1 MLNIS
6 QKKSTALTVLLVLT
20 FIIEGLFIKGC
31 KAETLGKRDYGV
43 FLNADDSSLERL
55 EMYETIV
62 IDAQYFTKKDIEQ
75 LHENGTT
82 VYTYLNIGSIE
93 NFRKYYT
100 AYEKLA
106 IGSYEHWDEEKWVD
120 AASPDWQR
128 FIMQLA
134 RELYEKDVDGFFI
147 DNCDVYYYAPRK
159 DIFDGLTVILQYIM
173 TLGKEVIING
183 GDTYVTEYKERYG
196 TIDPIM
202 TGVNQ
207 ETVWSHI
214 DFAKGTF
221 NEQNREEREYFCG
234 YLESCKA
241 DGMEVYL
248 LEYTANRKLIR
259 KIEKY
264 CRKQGFHFYI
274 SDSLELE

>member
-1 MLNIS
+1 MLNIP
-6 QKKSTALTVLLVLT
+6 QKKLTALAALFVLT
-20 FIIEGLFIKGC
+20 FIIEGCFVKGC

-93 NFRKYYT
+93 NFREYYT

>member
-1 MLNIS
+1 MLNIP
-6 QKKSTALTVLLVLT
+6 QIKLTALAVLLVLT

-43 FLNADDSSLERL
+43 FLNVDDSSLERL

-93 NFRKYYT
+93 NFREYYT
-100 AYEKLA
+100 AYEELA

-183 GDTYVTEYKERYG
+183 GDIYVTEYKERYG

>member
-1 MLNIS
+1 M
-6 QKKSTALTVLLVLT
+6 
-20 FIIEGLFIKGC
+20 
-31 KAETLGKRDYGV
+31 
-43 FLNADDSSLERL
+43 
-55 EMYETIV
+55 
-62 IDAQYFTKKDIEQ
+62 
-75 LHENGTT
+75 
-82 VYTYLNIGSIE
+82 
-93 NFRKYYT
+93 
-100 AYEKLA
+100 
-106 IGSYEHWDEEKWVD
+106 D

-128 FIMQLA
+128 FIIRLA

-214 DFAKGTF
+214 DFV
-221 NEQNREEREYFCG
+221 REPLTSRTG
-234 YLESCKA
+234 RRGSISA
-241 DGMEVYL
+241 DIWNHVRQMEWKCICWNIQP
-248 LEYTANRKLIR
+248 T
-259 KIEKY
+259 
-264 CRKQGFHFYI
+264 G
-274 SDSLELE
+274 S

>member
-43 FLNADDSSLERL
+43 FLNVDDSSLERL

-93 NFRKYYT
+93 NFREYYT
-100 AYEKLA
+100 DYEELA

-147 DNCDVYYYAPRK
+147 DNCDVYYYAPQK

-207 ETVWSHI
+207 ESVWSGI
-214 DFAKGTF
+214 DFDKGTF
-221 NEQNREEREYFCG
+221 NEQTRETREYYSK
-234 YLESCKA
+234 YLEACKA

-248 LEYTANRKLIR
+248 LEYTTDEKLIQ
-259 KIEKY
+259 KIKKY
-264 CRKQGFHFYI
+264 CKEKNFHFYI
-274 SDSLELE
+274 SNSLELQ

>member
-6 QKKSTALTVLLVLT
+6 QKKSTALTVLLVLA

-43 FLNADDSSLERL
+43 FLNVDDSSLERL

-62 IDAQYFTKKDIEQ
+62 IDAQYFTKKDIAQ

>member
-43 FLNADDSSLERL
+43 FLNVDDSSLERL

-62 IDAQYFTKKDIEQ
+62 IDAQYFTKKDIAQ

-93 NFRKYYT
+93 NFREYYT

>member
-1 MLNIS
+1 MYQILDGKELARKIREELKLKVDKLKENGIVPKLAVILVGDDS
-6 QKKSTALTVLLVLT
+6 ASKVYVKNKSKACQDVGVEFEEILLDENTSMERLLE
-20 FIIEGLFIKGC
+20 IIEK
-31 KAETLGKRDYGV
+31 
-43 FLNADDSSLERL
+43 LNNRE
-55 EMYETIV
+55 
-62 IDAQYFTKKDIEQ
+62 DI
-75 LHENGTT
+75 NGI
-82 VYTYLNIGSIE
+82 LLQSPIPSNLDINE
-93 NFRKYYT
+93 AFRK
-100 AYEKLA
+100 
-106 IGSYEHWDEEKWVD
+106 I
-120 AASPDWQR
+120 SP
-128 FIMQLA
+128 
-134 RELYEKDVDGFFI
+134 EKDVDGFFI

-221 NEQNREEREYFCG
+221 NEQNREEREDFCG

>member
-1 MLNIS
+1 MLNIP
-6 QKKSTALTVLLVLT
+6 QKKLTALAALFVLT
-20 FIIEGLFIKGC
+20 FIIEGCFVKGC

-93 NFRKYYT
+93 NFREYYT
-100 AYEKLA
+100 AYEELA

-134 RELYEKDVDGFFI
+134 RELYEKEVDGFFI

-159 DIFDGLTVILQYIM
+159 SIFDGLTVILKNIM
-173 TLGKEVIING
+173 TFGKKVIING
-183 GDTYVTEYKERYG
+183 GDTYVMKYKEHYG
-196 TIDPIM
+196 TINNIM
-202 TGVNQ
+202 TGINQ
-207 ETVWSHI
+207 ETVWSCI
-214 DFAKGTF
+214 DFDKGTF
-221 NEQNREEREYFCG
+221 SEQKKQERDYFCK
-234 YLESCKA
+234 YLKACKA
-241 DGMEVYL
+241 DGVEVYL
-248 LEYTANRKLIR
+248 LEYTTSRKLTR

-264 CRKQGFHFYI
+264 CKKHGYYFYI
-274 SDSLELE
+274 SDSLELD

>member
-43 FLNADDSSLERL
+43 FLNVDDSSLERL

-93 NFRKYYT
+93 NFREYYT

-183 GDTYVTEYKERYG
+183 GDIYVTEYKERYG

>member
-6 QKKSTALTVLLVLT
+6 QKKSTALTVLLVLA

-43 FLNADDSSLERL
+43 FLNVDDSSLERL

-93 NFRKYYT
+93 NFREYYT

>member
-43 FLNADDSSLERL
+43 FLNVDDSSLERL

-93 NFRKYYT
+93 NFREYYT

-159 DIFDGLTVILQYIM
+159 NIFDGLTVILQYIM

-248 LEYTANRKLIR
+248 LEYTTNRKLIR

>member
-1 MLNIS
+1 MLNIP

-55 EMYETIV
+55 EI
-62 IDAQYFTKKDIEQ
+62 
-75 LHENGTT
+75 
-82 VYTYLNIGSIE
+82 
-93 NFRKYYT
+93 
-100 AYEKLA
+100 
-106 IGSYEHWDEEKWVD
+106 
-120 AASPDWQR
+120 
-128 FIMQLA
+128 
-134 RELYEKDVDGFFI
+134 
-147 DNCDVYYYAPRK
+147 CDVYYYAPRK

>member
-1 MLNIS
+1 M
-6 QKKSTALTVLLVLT
+6 TVLLVLA

-43 FLNADDSSLERL
+43 FLNVDDSSLERL

-82 VYTYLNIGSIE
+82 IYTYLNIGSIE
-93 NFRKYYT
+93 NFREYYT
-100 AYEKLA
+100 DYEELA

-183 GDTYVTEYKERYG
+183 GDIYVTEYKERYG

>member
-62 IDAQYFTKKDIEQ
+62 IDAQYFTKKDIAQ

>member
-1 MLNIS
+1 MLNIP
-6 QKKSTALTVLLVLT
+6 QKKLTALAALFVLT
-20 FIIEGLFIKGC
+20 FIIEGCFVKGC

-93 NFRKYYT
+93 NFREYYT

-159 DIFDGLTVILQYIM
+159 NIFDGLTVILQYIM

-248 LEYTANRKLIR
+248 LEYTTNRKLIR

>member
-1 MLNIS
+1 MLSIL
-6 QKKSTALTVLLVLT
+6 QKKSTALAALIVLT

-43 FLNADDSSLERL
+43 FLNADESSLEQL

-62 IDAQYFTKKDIEQ
+62 IDAQYFTKKDIAQ

>member
-43 FLNADDSSLERL
+43 FLNVDDSSLERL

-93 NFRKYYT
+93 NFREYYT

-248 LEYTANRKLIR
+248 LEYTANWKLIR

>member
-1 MLNIS
+1 MLNIP
-6 QKKSTALTVLLVLT
+6 QKKLTALAALFVLT
-20 FIIEGLFIKGC
+20 FIIEGCFVKGC

-93 NFRKYYT
+93 NFREYYT

-173 TLGKEVIING
+173 TLGREVIING

-241 DGMEVYL
+241 DGMEVYV

>member
-1 MLNIS
+1 M
-6 QKKSTALTVLLVLT
+6 
-20 FIIEGLFIKGC
+20 
-31 KAETLGKRDYGV
+31 
-43 FLNADDSSLERL
+43 
-55 EMYETIV
+55 
-62 IDAQYFTKKDIEQ
+62 
-75 LHENGTT
+75 
-82 VYTYLNIGSIE
+82 
-93 NFRKYYT
+93 
-100 AYEKLA
+100 
-106 IGSYEHWDEEKWVD
+106 D

>member
-1 MLNIS
+1 MLNIP
-6 QKKSTALTVLLVLT
+6 QKKLTALAALFVLT
-20 FIIEGLFIKGC
+20 FIIEGCFVKGC

-93 NFRKYYT
+93 NFREYYT
-100 AYEKLA
+100 AYEELA

-134 RELYEKDVDGFFI
+134 RELYEKEVDGFFI

-159 DIFDGLTVILQYIM
+159 GIFLMVLQ
-173 TLGKEVIING
+173 
-183 GDTYVTEYKERYG
+183 
-196 TIDPIM
+196 
-202 TGVNQ
+202 
-207 ETVWSHI
+207 S
-214 DFAKGTF
+214 
-221 NEQNREEREYFCG
+221 
-234 YLESCKA
+234 SCS
-241 DGMEVYL
+241 
-248 LEYTANRKLIR
+248 T
-259 KIEKY
+259 
-264 CRKQGFHFYI
+264 
-274 SDSLELE
+274 S

>member
-43 FLNADDSSLERL
+43 FLNVDDSSLERL

>member
-93 NFRKYYT
+93 NFREYYT